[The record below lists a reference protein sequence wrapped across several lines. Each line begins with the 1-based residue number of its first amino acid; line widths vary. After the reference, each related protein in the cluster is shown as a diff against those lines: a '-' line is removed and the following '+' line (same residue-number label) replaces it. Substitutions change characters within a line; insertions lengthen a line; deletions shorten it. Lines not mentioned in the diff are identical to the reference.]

1 MGIDYDVVF
10 VFGVS
15 YNYNELQNYIEHE
28 NIKKL
33 AEEINDN
40 NLITLWSENNY
51 IVACPYFDADEKDCS
66 FLLGYKLDYFTSLK
80 KMRDILKKEN
90 EIKQQIREF
99 SIKYNIINKEHRIGF
114 LVKPNI
120 Y

>member
-1 MGIDYDVVF
+1 MGIDYGVVF

-15 YNYNELQNYIEHE
+15 YSYDELQNYMEHE
-28 NIKKL
+28 DIKKVSQ
-33 AEEINDN
+33 EIDDN
-40 NLITLWSENNY
+40 SLINLWYENNY
-51 IVACPYFDADEKDCS
+51 IVSSPYFDADENDCC
-66 FLLGYKLDYFTSLK
+66 FLLGYKLDDFTSLEN
-80 KMRDILKKEN
+80 MRDLLKKEN

-99 SIKYNIINKEHRIGF
+99 SIKYNVINKEHRIGF